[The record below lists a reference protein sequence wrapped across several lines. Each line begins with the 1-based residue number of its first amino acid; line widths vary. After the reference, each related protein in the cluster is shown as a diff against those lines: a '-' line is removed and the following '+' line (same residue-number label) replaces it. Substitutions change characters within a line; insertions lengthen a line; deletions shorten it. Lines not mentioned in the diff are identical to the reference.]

1 MTTGAVLVTGGAG
14 YIGSHAV
21 RQFLAAGYRVVVLDN
36 LSTGFRWAV
45 APEAAFVEGD
55 AGDAPLVGKLIAE
68 HGVKAVVHF
77 AGSLIVPESVEQPLK
92 YYGNNTAV
100 SRNLI
105 QACVE
110 KGIERFVFSS
120 TAAVYGTPEKLPVA
134 ETAEPRPINPYG
146 RSKLVTEWML
156 RDASASP
163 AGRGLKHVILRYF
176 NVAGA
181 SLDGTLGQ
189 ATRGATHL
197 IKVACEAA
205 CGVREKVV
213 VFGTDYP
220 TPDGTCVRD
229 YIHVE
234 DLARAHVD
242 ALRYLEKGGASD
254 TFNCGYGRGYSVREV
269 LAMVEKVSGVK
280 LQVEEGVR
288 RTGDAAE
295 LVAQTAKISGT
306 LKWAPQQQTLDAICS
321 SAYQW
326 ETVLRRPAG
335 ELVGE

>member
-1 MTTGAVLVTGGAG
+1 MTAGAVLVTGGAG

-205 CGVREKVV
+205 
-213 VFGTDYP
+213 
-220 TPDGTCVRD
+220 
-229 YIHVE
+229 
-234 DLARAHVD
+234 
-242 ALRYLEKGGASD
+242 
-254 TFNCGYGRGYSVREV
+254 
-269 LAMVEKVSGVK
+269 
-280 LQVEEGVR
+280 
-288 RTGDAAE
+288 
-295 LVAQTAKISGT
+295 
-306 LKWAPQQQTLDAICS
+306 
-321 SAYQW
+321 
-326 ETVLRRPAG
+326 
-335 ELVGE
+335 